1 MVDDTRGLKDGE
13 HATYDSPFNHATQAI
28 LALPRDLPSPNEP
41 TFLSRTA
48 EAIRDAVMMSNG
60 GTFIL
65 CTSYDAIRVYRE
77 FLETHLPPHWPVL
90 AQTNA
95 GKGRLLQQFKDNPSS
110 VLIGTDTFWEG
121 VDVRGFGLRQVII
134 PRLPFRVP
142 TDPLQEA
149 QHEYEA
155 QQGRDPFR
163 VLSLPSAVIK
173 LRQGYGRLIR
183 SQKDYGV
190 VLILDQRIHNRAY
203 GAIMLRS
210 LPDAR
215 KIKLHWPQLV
225 TQLQAFWNTHL
236 PSHLSPH

>member
-1 MVDDTRGLKDGE
+1 MAWRTAVQIQGTDRNTQHGPRHRHTIPRTGALEPTAGYSSDIGNALREQNFWMVDDTRGLKNGE

-41 TFLSRTA
+41 AFLSRTA

-77 FLETHLPPHWPVL
+77 FLETHLPSHWPVL

-95 GKGRLLQQFKDNPSS
+95 GKDDCYNSLKTIHPLSSS
-110 VLIGTDTFWEG
+110 VQTPFGKG

-142 TDPLQEA
+142 TDPLQRGA
-149 QHEYEA
+149 A
-155 QQGRDPFR
+155 R
-163 VLSLPSAVIK
+163 V
-173 LRQGYGRLIR
+173 
-183 SQKDYGV
+183 
-190 VLILDQRIHNRAY
+190 
-203 GAIMLRS
+203 
-210 LPDAR
+210 
-215 KIKLHWPQLV
+215 
-225 TQLQAFWNTHL
+225 
-236 PSHLSPH
+236 